1 MTERPQDTS
10 AEEPDGGTPHIRF
23 RGGPGL
29 LNSNGQR
36 FTRYLIVAARS
47 SGAVL
52 LNGAADCC
60 AAVGDL
66 LIICAYSMYSS
77 EAELESY
84 RLIVVLCDAQN
95 RRHKAHFAR
104 SADSVVP

>member
-29 LNSNGQR
+29 LNSNGQC
-36 FTRYLIVAARS
+36 FTTYHIAAARG

-60 AAVGDL
+60 AAVGIQ
-66 LIICAYSMYSS
+66 LIICAYSMYS
-77 EAELESY
+77 EAELEPY
-84 RLIVVLCDAQN
+84 RPIVALCDAQN
-95 RRHKAHFAR
+95 QRHKAHSAR
-104 SADSVVP
+104 CADSAVA